1 MTKEEYLN
9 KVLISA
15 INYLGSVTTI
25 PKGSTFKR
33 MEAVGTDDESVKR

>member
-1 MTKEEYLN
+1 MTN
-9 KVLISA
+9 TDNLIAA